1 MHIDQGRAFREVL
14 QSLIR
19 IKDPVADVPVPEN
32 GRWLHAGEILGD
44 GYSLAW
50 RVLDAAQ
57 GWGVAQRRK
66 RIFAVLDLDGQCAG
80 KVLFES
86 EGLSGYT
93 PPGGEARKGAARGAE
108 GSAGAAGELSLN
120 GYIDDE
126 VWFGDEITP
135 ESLHE
140 ALYGKENQ
148 LADDVHIRLNSYGGS
163 CNAAVRMYDDVR
175 AYPGSVRITVSGTAA
190 SAATVLAMAADRL
203 EMTPG
208 SLWMIHDPSVVAWGN
223 ERELMDSIRLL
234 QACKES
240 ILNVYQRRCQQSRQE
255 VAAMMS
261 ATSWLDAQSALQY
274 GFIDAISEDGK
285 PGAPENAGK
294 RRANLDFAKA
304 KVQAWQDRHKPR
316 LTRAEKQ
323 ETTDEAH
330 PSMALPDEE
339 QTAVSGGMGE
349 AVENAADV
357 APPEPSGIPV
367 TQLQR
372 RLDLLMPASRRY
384 EHSNSNEQSNDQ
396 KEEKHHEQNS

>member
-1 MHIDQGRAFREVL
+1 MR
-14 QSLIR
+14 
-19 IKDPVADVPVPEN
+19 
-32 GRWLHAGEILGD
+32 
-44 GYSLAW
+44 
-50 RVLDAAQ
+50 
-57 GWGVAQRRK
+57 
-66 RIFAVLDLDGQCAG
+66 
-80 KVLFES
+80 
-86 EGLSGYT
+86 
-93 PPGGEARKGAARGAE
+93 
-108 GSAGAAGELSLN
+108 ELSLN

-126 VWFGDEITP
+126 MWFGDEITP

-140 ALYGKENQ
+140 ALYGKENRF
-148 LADDVHIRLNSYGGS
+148 ADDVHIRLNSYGGS

-175 AYPGSVRITVSGTAA
+175 AYPGSVRITVSGTAT

-240 ILNVYQRRCQQSRQE
+240 ILNVYQRRCRQSRQE

-261 ATSWLDAQSALQY
+261 ATSWMDAQSALQY
-274 GFIDAISEDGK
+274 GFIDAVAEDGK
-285 PGAPENAGK
+285 PSAPENAGE
-294 RRANLDFAKA
+294 RRANLDSAKA

-316 LTRAEKQ
+316 LSRAEKQ
-323 ETTDEAH
+323 TTAGEAH

-357 APPEPSGIPV
+357 APPESSGIPV

-372 RLDLLMPASRRY
+372 RLAAIRNAGLMESAP
-384 EHSNSNEQSNDQ
+384 SN
-396 KEEKHHEQNS
+396 

>member
-1 MHIDQGRAFREVL
+1 MR
-14 QSLIR
+14 
-19 IKDPVADVPVPEN
+19 
-32 GRWLHAGEILGD
+32 
-44 GYSLAW
+44 
-50 RVLDAAQ
+50 
-57 GWGVAQRRK
+57 
-66 RIFAVLDLDGQCAG
+66 
-80 KVLFES
+80 
-86 EGLSGYT
+86 
-93 PPGGEARKGAARGAE
+93 
-108 GSAGAAGELSLN
+108 ELSLN

-175 AYPGSVRITVSGTAA
+175 AYPGSVHITVSGTAA
-190 SAATVLAMAADRL
+190 SAATMLAMAADRL

-240 ILNVYQRRCQQSRQE
+240 ILNVYQRRCRQSRQE

-261 ATSWLDAQSALQY
+261 ATAWMDAQSALQY

-285 PGAPENAGK
+285 PGAPENAGE

-316 LTRAEKQ
+316 LSRAEKQ
-323 ETTDEAH
+323 ETADEAQ
-330 PSMALPDEE
+330 PSAALPDEE

-357 APPEPSGIPV
+357 APPEFSGIPV
-367 TQLQR
+367 TQLQK
-372 RLDLLMPASRRY
+372 RLGLLMPASRRY
-384 EHSNSNEQSNDQ
+384 EHLDPNEHPDKQQGGIS
-396 KEEKHHEQNS
+396 HEQNS

>member
-1 MHIDQGRAFREVL
+1 MR
-14 QSLIR
+14 
-19 IKDPVADVPVPEN
+19 
-32 GRWLHAGEILGD
+32 
-44 GYSLAW
+44 
-50 RVLDAAQ
+50 
-57 GWGVAQRRK
+57 
-66 RIFAVLDLDGQCAG
+66 
-80 KVLFES
+80 
-86 EGLSGYT
+86 
-93 PPGGEARKGAARGAE
+93 
-108 GSAGAAGELSLN
+108 ELSLN

-140 ALYGKENQ
+140 ALYGKENR

-240 ILNVYQRRCQQSRQE
+240 ILNVYQRRCRQSRQE

-261 ATSWLDAQSALQY
+261 ATSWMDAQSALQY

-285 PGAPENAGK
+285 PSAPENAGE

-316 LTRAEKQ
+316 LSRAEKQ
-323 ETTDEAH
+323 ETT
-330 PSMALPDEE
+330 
-339 QTAVSGGMGE
+339 GE
-349 AVENAADV
+349 NQPVDDSDGIPQNAADV

-367 TQLQR
+367 TQLQK
-372 RLDLLMPASRRY
+372 RLGLLMPASRRY
-384 EHSNSNEQSNDQ
+384 EHLDRNNERHSNDE
-396 KEEKHHEQNS
+396 EEKHHEQNS

>member
-1 MHIDQGRAFREVL
+1 MR
-14 QSLIR
+14 
-19 IKDPVADVPVPEN
+19 
-32 GRWLHAGEILGD
+32 
-44 GYSLAW
+44 
-50 RVLDAAQ
+50 
-57 GWGVAQRRK
+57 
-66 RIFAVLDLDGQCAG
+66 
-80 KVLFES
+80 
-86 EGLSGYT
+86 
-93 PPGGEARKGAARGAE
+93 
-108 GSAGAAGELSLN
+108 ELSLN

-126 VWFGDEITP
+126 MWFGDEITP

-140 ALYGKENQ
+140 ALYGKENR

-163 CNAAVRMYDDVR
+163 CNAAVRMFDDVR

-285 PGAPENAGK
+285 PGAPENAGE

-316 LTRAEKQ
+316 LTRAAQNYGDEHKQ
-323 ETTDEAH
+323 DSAV
-330 PSMALPDEE
+330 LPDEA
-339 QTAVSGGMGE
+339 QTPSVDDSDGIPQ
-349 AVENAADV
+349 NAADV
-357 APPEPSGIPV
+357 TPPEPSGIPV

-372 RLDLLMPASRRY
+372 RLGLLMPASRRY

>member
-1 MHIDQGRAFREVL
+1 MR
-14 QSLIR
+14 
-19 IKDPVADVPVPEN
+19 
-32 GRWLHAGEILGD
+32 
-44 GYSLAW
+44 
-50 RVLDAAQ
+50 
-57 GWGVAQRRK
+57 
-66 RIFAVLDLDGQCAG
+66 
-80 KVLFES
+80 
-86 EGLSGYT
+86 
-93 PPGGEARKGAARGAE
+93 
-108 GSAGAAGELSLN
+108 ELSLN

-126 VWFGDEITP
+126 MWFGDEITP

-140 ALYGKENQ
+140 ALYGKENRF
-148 LADDVHIRLNSYGGS
+148 ADDVHIRLNSYGGS

-240 ILNVYQRRCQQSRQE
+240 ILNVYQRRCRQSRQE

-261 ATSWLDAQSALQY
+261 ATAWMDAQSALQY

-285 PGAPENAGK
+285 PGAPENAGE

-372 RLDLLMPASRRY
+372 RLGLLMPASRRY
-384 EHSNSNEQSNDQ
+384 ERSNSNEQSNDQ

>member
-1 MHIDQGRAFREVL
+1 MR
-14 QSLIR
+14 
-19 IKDPVADVPVPEN
+19 
-32 GRWLHAGEILGD
+32 
-44 GYSLAW
+44 
-50 RVLDAAQ
+50 
-57 GWGVAQRRK
+57 
-66 RIFAVLDLDGQCAG
+66 
-80 KVLFES
+80 
-86 EGLSGYT
+86 
-93 PPGGEARKGAARGAE
+93 
-108 GSAGAAGELSLN
+108 ELSLN

-126 VWFGDEITP
+126 MWFGDEITP

-140 ALYGKENQ
+140 ALYGKENR

-175 AYPGSVRITVSGTAA
+175 AYPGSVWITVSGTAA

-240 ILNVYQRRCQQSRQE
+240 ILNVYQRRCRQSRQE

-261 ATSWLDAQSALQY
+261 ATSWMDAQSALQY

-285 PGAPENAGK
+285 PGAPENAGE

-323 ETTDEAH
+323 EPADENQ
-330 PSMALPDEE
+330 PVDDSDGIP
-339 QTAVSGGMGE
+339 Q
-349 AVENAADV
+349 NAADV
-357 APPEPSGIPV
+357 TPPEPSGIPV
-367 TQLQR
+367 TQLQK
-372 RLDLLMPASRRY
+372 RLGLLMPASRRY
-384 EHSNSNEQSNDQ
+384 EHLDSNEHPDKQQGGIS
-396 KEEKHHEQNS
+396 HEQNS

>member
-1 MHIDQGRAFREVL
+1 MR
-14 QSLIR
+14 
-19 IKDPVADVPVPEN
+19 
-32 GRWLHAGEILGD
+32 
-44 GYSLAW
+44 
-50 RVLDAAQ
+50 
-57 GWGVAQRRK
+57 
-66 RIFAVLDLDGQCAG
+66 
-80 KVLFES
+80 
-86 EGLSGYT
+86 
-93 PPGGEARKGAARGAE
+93 
-108 GSAGAAGELSLN
+108 ELSLN

-126 VWFGDEITP
+126 MWFGDEITP

-140 ALYGKENQ
+140 ALYGAENQ

-163 CNAAVRMYDDVR
+163 CNAAVRMFDDVR

-223 ERELMDSIRLL
+223 EREFMDSIRLL

-240 ILNVYQRRCQQSRQE
+240 ILNVYQRRCRQSRQE

-261 ATSWLDAQSALQY
+261 ATSWMDAQSALKY
-274 GFIDAISEDGK
+274 GFIDAVAEDGK
-285 PGAPENAGK
+285 PGAPENAGE

-372 RLDLLMPASRRY
+372 RLGLLMPASRRY
-384 EHSNSNEQSNDQ
+384 ERSNSNEQSNDQ

>member
-1 MHIDQGRAFREVL
+1 MR
-14 QSLIR
+14 
-19 IKDPVADVPVPEN
+19 
-32 GRWLHAGEILGD
+32 
-44 GYSLAW
+44 
-50 RVLDAAQ
+50 
-57 GWGVAQRRK
+57 
-66 RIFAVLDLDGQCAG
+66 
-80 KVLFES
+80 
-86 EGLSGYT
+86 
-93 PPGGEARKGAARGAE
+93 
-108 GSAGAAGELSLN
+108 ELSLN

-175 AYPGSVRITVSGTAA
+175 AYPGSVHITVSGTAA
-190 SAATVLAMAADRL
+190 SAATMLAMAADRL

-240 ILNVYQRRCQQSRQE
+240 ILNVYQRRCRQSRQE

-261 ATSWLDAQSALQY
+261 ATSWLDAQSAPQY
-274 GFIDAISEDGK
+274 GFIDAVAEDGK
-285 PGAPENAGK
+285 PGAPENAGE

-323 ETTDEAH
+323 EIADEVH

-349 AVENAADV
+349 AVENAANV
-357 APPEPSGIPV
+357 APPEPSGTPV

-372 RLDLLMPASRRY
+372 RLGLLMPASRRY
-384 EHSNSNEQSNDQ
+384 AHSNSNEQSNDQ

>member
-1 MHIDQGRAFREVL
+1 MR
-14 QSLIR
+14 
-19 IKDPVADVPVPEN
+19 
-32 GRWLHAGEILGD
+32 
-44 GYSLAW
+44 
-50 RVLDAAQ
+50 
-57 GWGVAQRRK
+57 
-66 RIFAVLDLDGQCAG
+66 
-80 KVLFES
+80 
-86 EGLSGYT
+86 
-93 PPGGEARKGAARGAE
+93 
-108 GSAGAAGELSLN
+108 ELSLN

-126 VWFGDEITP
+126 MWFGDEITP

-140 ALYGKENQ
+140 ALYGKENR

-163 CNAAVRMYDDVR
+163 CNAAVRMFDDVR

-240 ILNVYQRRCQQSRQE
+240 ILNVYQRRCQQNRQK

-285 PGAPENAGK
+285 PGAPENAGE

-316 LTRAEKQ
+316 LTRAAQNYGDEHKQ
-323 ETTDEAH
+323 DSAV
-330 PSMALPDEE
+330 LPDEA
-339 QTAVSGGMGE
+339 QTPSVDDSDGIPQ
-349 AVENAADV
+349 NAADV
-357 APPEPSGIPV
+357 TPPEPSGIPV

-372 RLDLLMPASRRY
+372 RLGLLMPASRRY
-384 EHSNSNEQSNDQ
+384 ERSNSNEQSNDQ

>member
-1 MHIDQGRAFREVL
+1 MR
-14 QSLIR
+14 
-19 IKDPVADVPVPEN
+19 
-32 GRWLHAGEILGD
+32 
-44 GYSLAW
+44 
-50 RVLDAAQ
+50 
-57 GWGVAQRRK
+57 
-66 RIFAVLDLDGQCAG
+66 
-80 KVLFES
+80 
-86 EGLSGYT
+86 
-93 PPGGEARKGAARGAE
+93 
-108 GSAGAAGELSLN
+108 ELSLN

-126 VWFGDEITP
+126 MWFGDEITP

-140 ALYGKENQ
+140 ALYGAENQ

-163 CNAAVRMYDDVR
+163 CNAAVRMFDDVR
-175 AYPGSVRITVSGTAA
+175 AYPGSVWITVSGTAA

-255 VAAMMS
+255 IAAMMS
-261 ATSWLDAQSALQY
+261 ATSWMDAQSALQY
-274 GFIDAISEDGK
+274 GFIDAIAEDGK
-285 PGAPENAGK
+285 PGAPENAGE
-294 RRANLDFAKA
+294 RRTNLDFAKA

-330 PSMALPDEE
+330 PSMALPDKE

-372 RLDLLMPASRRY
+372 RLGLLMPASRRY
-384 EHSNSNEQSNDQ
+384 ERSNSNEQSNDQ

>member
-1 MHIDQGRAFREVL
+1 MR
-14 QSLIR
+14 
-19 IKDPVADVPVPEN
+19 
-32 GRWLHAGEILGD
+32 
-44 GYSLAW
+44 
-50 RVLDAAQ
+50 
-57 GWGVAQRRK
+57 
-66 RIFAVLDLDGQCAG
+66 
-80 KVLFES
+80 
-86 EGLSGYT
+86 
-93 PPGGEARKGAARGAE
+93 
-108 GSAGAAGELSLN
+108 ELSLN

-140 ALYGKENQ
+140 ALYGAENQ

-163 CNAAVRMYDDVR
+163 CNAAVRMFDDVR

-203 EMTPG
+203 KMTPG

-234 QACKES
+234 QACKKS
-240 ILNVYQRRCQQSRQE
+240 ILNVYQRRCKQSRQE
-255 VAAMMS
+255 IAAMMS
-261 ATSWLDAQSALQY
+261 ATSWMDAQSALKY
-274 GFIDAISEDGK
+274 GFIDAVAEDGK
-285 PGAPENAGK
+285 PGAPENAGE

-316 LTRAEKQ
+316 LSRTEKQ

-372 RLDLLMPASRRY
+372 RLGLLMPASRRY
-384 EHSNSNEQSNDQ
+384 ERSNSNEQSNDQ
-396 KEEKHHEQNS
+396 KTC

>member
-1 MHIDQGRAFREVL
+1 MR
-14 QSLIR
+14 
-19 IKDPVADVPVPEN
+19 
-32 GRWLHAGEILGD
+32 
-44 GYSLAW
+44 
-50 RVLDAAQ
+50 
-57 GWGVAQRRK
+57 
-66 RIFAVLDLDGQCAG
+66 
-80 KVLFES
+80 
-86 EGLSGYT
+86 
-93 PPGGEARKGAARGAE
+93 
-108 GSAGAAGELSLN
+108 ELSLN

-126 VWFGDEITP
+126 MWFGDEITP

-140 ALYGKENQ
+140 ALYGKENR

-163 CNAAVRMYDDVR
+163 CNAAVRMFDDVR

-285 PGAPENAGK
+285 PGAPENAGE

-316 LTRAEKQ
+316 LTRAAQNYRDEHKQ
-323 ETTDEAH
+323 DSAV
-330 PSMALPDEE
+330 LPDEA
-339 QTAVSGGMGE
+339 QTPSVDDSDGIPQ
-349 AVENAADV
+349 NAADV
-357 APPEPSGIPV
+357 TPPEPSGIPV

-372 RLDLLMPASRRY
+372 RLGLLMPASRRY

>member
-1 MHIDQGRAFREVL
+1 MR
-14 QSLIR
+14 
-19 IKDPVADVPVPEN
+19 
-32 GRWLHAGEILGD
+32 
-44 GYSLAW
+44 
-50 RVLDAAQ
+50 
-57 GWGVAQRRK
+57 
-66 RIFAVLDLDGQCAG
+66 
-80 KVLFES
+80 
-86 EGLSGYT
+86 
-93 PPGGEARKGAARGAE
+93 
-108 GSAGAAGELSLN
+108 ELSLN

-126 VWFGDEITP
+126 MWFGDEITP
-135 ESLHE
+135 DSLHE
-140 ALYGKENQ
+140 ALYGKENRF
-148 LADDVHIRLNSYGGS
+148 ADDVHIRLNSYGGS

-240 ILNVYQRRCQQSRQE
+240 ILNVYQRRCRQSRQE

-261 ATSWLDAQSALQY
+261 ATAWMDAQSALQY

-285 PGAPENAGK
+285 PGAPENAGE

-372 RLDLLMPASRRY
+372 RLGLLMPASRRY

>member
-1 MHIDQGRAFREVL
+1 MRE
-14 QSLIR
+14 I
-19 IKDPVADVPVPEN
+19 
-32 GRWLHAGEILGD
+32 H
-44 GYSLAW
+44 
-50 RVLDAAQ
+50 
-57 GWGVAQRRK
+57 
-66 RIFAVLDLDGQCAG
+66 
-80 KVLFES
+80 
-86 EGLSGYT
+86 
-93 PPGGEARKGAARGAE
+93 
-108 GSAGAAGELSLN
+108 LN

-126 VWFGDEITP
+126 EWFGDEITP
-135 ESLHE
+135 EALHGMLYPEGEE
-140 ALYGKENQ
+140 AH
-148 LADDVHIRLNSYGGS
+148 DDLRILLNSYGGS
-163 CNAAVRMYDDVR
+163 CNAAVRMFDDLR
-175 AYPGSVRITVSGTAA
+175 AYPANVHIIVSGTAA

-240 ILNVYQRRCQQSRQE
+240 ILNVYQRRCQQNRQK

-285 PGAPENAGK
+285 PGAPENAGEH
-294 RRANLDFAKA
+294 RANLDFAKA

-330 PSMALPDEE
+330 PPMALPDEE

-372 RLDLLMPASRRY
+372 RLGLLMPASRRY
-384 EHSNSNEQSNDQ
+384 ERSNSNEQSNDQ

>member
-1 MHIDQGRAFREVL
+1 MR
-14 QSLIR
+14 
-19 IKDPVADVPVPEN
+19 
-32 GRWLHAGEILGD
+32 
-44 GYSLAW
+44 
-50 RVLDAAQ
+50 
-57 GWGVAQRRK
+57 
-66 RIFAVLDLDGQCAG
+66 
-80 KVLFES
+80 
-86 EGLSGYT
+86 
-93 PPGGEARKGAARGAE
+93 
-108 GSAGAAGELSLN
+108 ELSLN

-126 VWFGDEITP
+126 MWFGDEITP

-140 ALYGKENQ
+140 ALYGAKNQ

-163 CNAAVRMYDDVR
+163 CNAAVRMFDDVR

-285 PGAPENAGK
+285 PGAPENAGE

-304 KVQAWQDRHKPR
+304 KVQAWQDRHKSR

-330 PSMALPDEE
+330 PSMAGPDEE

-372 RLDLLMPASRRY
+372 RLGLLMPASRRY
-384 EHSNSNEQSNDQ
+384 ERSNSNEQSNDQ

>member
-1 MHIDQGRAFREVL
+1 MR
-14 QSLIR
+14 
-19 IKDPVADVPVPEN
+19 
-32 GRWLHAGEILGD
+32 
-44 GYSLAW
+44 
-50 RVLDAAQ
+50 
-57 GWGVAQRRK
+57 
-66 RIFAVLDLDGQCAG
+66 
-80 KVLFES
+80 
-86 EGLSGYT
+86 
-93 PPGGEARKGAARGAE
+93 
-108 GSAGAAGELSLN
+108 ELSLN

-126 VWFGDEITP
+126 MWFGDEITP

-163 CNAAVRMYDDVR
+163 CNAAVRMFDDVR

-274 GFIDAISEDGK
+274 GFIDALSDDGQ
-285 PGAPENAGK
+285 PGAPEKAGE

-372 RLDLLMPASRRY
+372 RLGLLMPASRRY

>member
-1 MHIDQGRAFREVL
+1 MR
-14 QSLIR
+14 
-19 IKDPVADVPVPEN
+19 
-32 GRWLHAGEILGD
+32 
-44 GYSLAW
+44 
-50 RVLDAAQ
+50 
-57 GWGVAQRRK
+57 
-66 RIFAVLDLDGQCAG
+66 
-80 KVLFES
+80 
-86 EGLSGYT
+86 
-93 PPGGEARKGAARGAE
+93 
-108 GSAGAAGELSLN
+108 ELSLN

-175 AYPGSVRITVSGTAA
+175 AYPGSVHITVSGTAA
-190 SAATVLAMAADRL
+190 SAATMLAMAADRL

-240 ILNVYQRRCQQSRQE
+240 ILNVYQRRCRQSRQE

-261 ATSWLDAQSALQY
+261 ATAWLDAQSALQY

-285 PGAPENAGK
+285 PGAPENAGE

-323 ETTDEAH
+323 EIADEVQ
-330 PSMALPDEE
+330 PSAALPDDE
-339 QTAVSGGMGE
+339 QTTASG
-349 AVENAADV
+349 NANDMAQEPADV
-357 APPEPSGIPV
+357 APPESSGIPV
-367 TQLQR
+367 TQLQK
-372 RLDLLMPASRRY
+372 RLGLLMPASRRY
-384 EHSNSNEQSNDQ
+384 EHLDRNNERHSNDE
-396 KEEKHHEQNS
+396 EEKHHEQNS

>member
-1 MHIDQGRAFREVL
+1 MR
-14 QSLIR
+14 
-19 IKDPVADVPVPEN
+19 
-32 GRWLHAGEILGD
+32 
-44 GYSLAW
+44 
-50 RVLDAAQ
+50 
-57 GWGVAQRRK
+57 
-66 RIFAVLDLDGQCAG
+66 
-80 KVLFES
+80 
-86 EGLSGYT
+86 
-93 PPGGEARKGAARGAE
+93 
-108 GSAGAAGELSLN
+108 ELSLN
-120 GYIDDE
+120 GYIDE
-126 VWFGDEITP
+126 ESWFGDEITP
-135 ESLHE
+135 DSLHE
-140 ALYGKENQ
+140 LLYGKDN
-148 LADDVHIRLNSYGGS
+148 AATDDVHIRLNSYGGS
-163 CNAAVRMYDDVR
+163 CNAAVRMFDDVR

-285 PGAPENAGK
+285 PGAPENAGE

-372 RLDLLMPASRRY
+372 RLGLLMPASRRY

>member
-1 MHIDQGRAFREVL
+1 MR
-14 QSLIR
+14 
-19 IKDPVADVPVPEN
+19 
-32 GRWLHAGEILGD
+32 
-44 GYSLAW
+44 
-50 RVLDAAQ
+50 
-57 GWGVAQRRK
+57 
-66 RIFAVLDLDGQCAG
+66 
-80 KVLFES
+80 
-86 EGLSGYT
+86 
-93 PPGGEARKGAARGAE
+93 
-108 GSAGAAGELSLN
+108 ELSLN

-126 VWFGDEITP
+126 LWFGDEITP

-140 ALYGKENQ
+140 ALYGAENQ

-163 CNAAVRMYDDVR
+163 CNAAVRMFDDVR

-240 ILNVYQRRCQQSRQE
+240 ILNVYQRRCRQSRQE

-285 PGAPENAGK
+285 PGAPENAGE

-372 RLDLLMPASRRY
+372 RLGLLMPASRRY

>member
-1 MHIDQGRAFREVL
+1 MR
-14 QSLIR
+14 
-19 IKDPVADVPVPEN
+19 
-32 GRWLHAGEILGD
+32 
-44 GYSLAW
+44 
-50 RVLDAAQ
+50 
-57 GWGVAQRRK
+57 
-66 RIFAVLDLDGQCAG
+66 
-80 KVLFES
+80 
-86 EGLSGYT
+86 
-93 PPGGEARKGAARGAE
+93 
-108 GSAGAAGELSLN
+108 ELSLN

-126 VWFGDEITP
+126 MWFGDEITP

-274 GFIDAISEDGK
+274 GFIDVISEDGK
-285 PGAPENAGK
+285 LGAPENAGE

-372 RLDLLMPASRRY
+372 RLGLLMPASRRY

>member
-1 MHIDQGRAFREVL
+1 MR
-14 QSLIR
+14 
-19 IKDPVADVPVPEN
+19 
-32 GRWLHAGEILGD
+32 
-44 GYSLAW
+44 
-50 RVLDAAQ
+50 
-57 GWGVAQRRK
+57 
-66 RIFAVLDLDGQCAG
+66 
-80 KVLFES
+80 
-86 EGLSGYT
+86 
-93 PPGGEARKGAARGAE
+93 
-108 GSAGAAGELSLN
+108 ELSLN

-175 AYPGSVRITVSGTAA
+175 AYPGSVHITVSGTAA
-190 SAATVLAMAADRL
+190 SAATMLAMAADRL

-240 ILNVYQRRCQQSRQE
+240 ILNVYQRRCRQSRQE

-274 GFIDAISEDGK
+274 GFIDAVAEDGK
-285 PGAPENAGK
+285 PGAPENAGE

-316 LTRAEKQ
+316 LSRAEKQ
-323 ETTDEAH
+323 ETT
-330 PSMALPDEE
+330 
-339 QTAVSGGMGE
+339 GE
-349 AVENAADV
+349 NQPVDDSDGIPQNAADV

-367 TQLQR
+367 TQLQK
-372 RLDLLMPASRRY
+372 RLGLLMPASRRY
-384 EHSNSNEQSNDQ
+384 EHLDPNEHPDKQQGGIS
-396 KEEKHHEQNS
+396 HEQNS

>member
-1 MHIDQGRAFREVL
+1 MR
-14 QSLIR
+14 
-19 IKDPVADVPVPEN
+19 
-32 GRWLHAGEILGD
+32 
-44 GYSLAW
+44 
-50 RVLDAAQ
+50 
-57 GWGVAQRRK
+57 
-66 RIFAVLDLDGQCAG
+66 
-80 KVLFES
+80 
-86 EGLSGYT
+86 
-93 PPGGEARKGAARGAE
+93 
-108 GSAGAAGELSLN
+108 ELSLN

-126 VWFGDEITP
+126 MWFGDEITP

-140 ALYGKENQ
+140 ALYGAENQ

-163 CNAAVRMYDDVR
+163 CNAAVRMFDDVR

-223 ERELMDSIRLL
+223 ERELEEAIRLL
-234 QACKES
+234 RACKES

-285 PGAPENAGK
+285 PGAPENAGE

-372 RLDLLMPASRRY
+372 RLGLLMPASRRY

>member
-1 MHIDQGRAFREVL
+1 MR
-14 QSLIR
+14 
-19 IKDPVADVPVPEN
+19 
-32 GRWLHAGEILGD
+32 
-44 GYSLAW
+44 
-50 RVLDAAQ
+50 
-57 GWGVAQRRK
+57 
-66 RIFAVLDLDGQCAG
+66 
-80 KVLFES
+80 
-86 EGLSGYT
+86 
-93 PPGGEARKGAARGAE
+93 
-108 GSAGAAGELSLN
+108 ELSLN
-120 GYIDDE
+120 GYIYDE

-140 ALYGKENQ
+140 ALYGKENR

-163 CNAAVRMYDDVR
+163 CNAAVRMFDDVR
-175 AYPGSVRITVSGTAA
+175 AYPGSVWITVSGTAA

-274 GFIDAISEDGK
+274 GFIDVISEDGK
-285 PGAPENAGK
+285 PGAPENAGE
-294 RRANLDFAKA
+294 RRADLDFAKA

-323 ETTDEAH
+323 ETADEAH
-330 PSMALPDEE
+330 PSMALPDDE

-372 RLDLLMPASRRY
+372 RLGLLMPASRRY

>member
-1 MHIDQGRAFREVL
+1 MRTI
-14 QSLIR
+14 
-19 IKDPVADVPVPEN
+19 N
-32 GRWLHAGEILGD
+32 
-44 GYSLAW
+44 
-50 RVLDAAQ
+50 
-57 GWGVAQRRK
+57 
-66 RIFAVLDLDGQCAG
+66 
-80 KVLFES
+80 
-86 EGLSGYT
+86 
-93 PPGGEARKGAARGAE
+93 
-108 GSAGAAGELSLN
+108 LN

-140 ALYGKENQ
+140 ALYGKEKQ

-163 CNAAVRMYDDVR
+163 CNAAVRMFDDVR
-175 AYPGSVRITVSGTAA
+175 AYPGSVQITVSGTAA

-240 ILNVYQRRCQQSRQE
+240 ILNVYQRRCRQSRQE

-285 PGAPENAGK
+285 PGAPENAGE

-316 LTRAEKQ
+316 LTRAKKQ
-323 ETTDEAH
+323 EIADEVQ
-330 PSMALPDEE
+330 PSAALPDDE
-339 QTAVSGGMGE
+339 QTTVHG
-349 AVENAADV
+349 NANDMAQEP
-357 APPEPSGIPV
+357 ANLTPPEPSGIPV
-367 TQLQR
+367 TQLQK
-372 RLDLLMPASRRY
+372 RLGLLMPASRRY
-384 EHSNSNEQSNDQ
+384 GHPDSNEQSNDQ

>member
-1 MHIDQGRAFREVL
+1 MR
-14 QSLIR
+14 
-19 IKDPVADVPVPEN
+19 
-32 GRWLHAGEILGD
+32 
-44 GYSLAW
+44 
-50 RVLDAAQ
+50 
-57 GWGVAQRRK
+57 
-66 RIFAVLDLDGQCAG
+66 
-80 KVLFES
+80 
-86 EGLSGYT
+86 
-93 PPGGEARKGAARGAE
+93 
-108 GSAGAAGELSLN
+108 ELSLN

-126 VWFGDEITP
+126 MWFGDEITP

-140 ALYGKENQ
+140 ALYGAENQ

-163 CNAAVRMYDDVR
+163 CNAAVRIFDDVR

-203 EMTPG
+203 EMTLG

-285 PGAPENAGK
+285 PGAPENAGE

-372 RLDLLMPASRRY
+372 RLGLLMPASRRY

>member
-1 MHIDQGRAFREVL
+1 MR
-14 QSLIR
+14 
-19 IKDPVADVPVPEN
+19 
-32 GRWLHAGEILGD
+32 
-44 GYSLAW
+44 
-50 RVLDAAQ
+50 
-57 GWGVAQRRK
+57 
-66 RIFAVLDLDGQCAG
+66 
-80 KVLFES
+80 
-86 EGLSGYT
+86 
-93 PPGGEARKGAARGAE
+93 
-108 GSAGAAGELSLN
+108 ELSLN

-126 VWFGDEITP
+126 MWFGDEITP

-140 ALYGKENQ
+140 ALYGKENR

-175 AYPGSVRITVSGTAA
+175 AYPGSVWITVSGTAA

-240 ILNVYQRRCQQSRQE
+240 ILNVYQRRCRQSRQE

-261 ATSWLDAQSALQY
+261 ATSWMDAQSALQY

-285 PGAPENAGK
+285 PGAPENAGE

-323 ETTDEAH
+323 ELADENQ
-330 PSMALPDEE
+330 PVDDSDGIP
-339 QTAVSGGMGE
+339 Q
-349 AVENAADV
+349 NAADV
-357 APPEPSGIPV
+357 TPPEPSGIPV
-367 TQLQR
+367 TQLQK
-372 RLDLLMPASRRY
+372 RLGLLMPASRRY
-384 EHSNSNEQSNDQ
+384 EHLDSNEHPDKQQGGIS
-396 KEEKHHEQNS
+396 HEQNS

>member
-1 MHIDQGRAFREVL
+1 MR
-14 QSLIR
+14 
-19 IKDPVADVPVPEN
+19 
-32 GRWLHAGEILGD
+32 
-44 GYSLAW
+44 
-50 RVLDAAQ
+50 
-57 GWGVAQRRK
+57 
-66 RIFAVLDLDGQCAG
+66 
-80 KVLFES
+80 
-86 EGLSGYT
+86 
-93 PPGGEARKGAARGAE
+93 
-108 GSAGAAGELSLN
+108 ELSLN

-140 ALYGKENQ
+140 ALYGAENQ

-240 ILNVYQRRCQQSRQE
+240 ILNVYQRRCRQSRQE

-261 ATSWLDAQSALQY
+261 ATSWMDAQSALQY

-285 PGAPENAGK
+285 PGAPENAGE

-304 KVQAWQDRHKPR
+304 KVQEWQDRHKPR

-323 ETTDEAH
+323 EPADENQ
-330 PSMALPDEE
+330 PVDDSDGIP
-339 QTAVSGGMGE
+339 Q
-349 AVENAADV
+349 NAADV
-357 APPEPSGIPV
+357 TPPEPSGIPV
-367 TQLQR
+367 TQLQK
-372 RLDLLMPASRRY
+372 RLGLLMPASRRY
-384 EHSNSNEQSNDQ
+384 EHLDSNEHPDKQQGGIS
-396 KEEKHHEQNS
+396 HEQNS

>member
-1 MHIDQGRAFREVL
+1 MR
-14 QSLIR
+14 
-19 IKDPVADVPVPEN
+19 
-32 GRWLHAGEILGD
+32 
-44 GYSLAW
+44 
-50 RVLDAAQ
+50 
-57 GWGVAQRRK
+57 
-66 RIFAVLDLDGQCAG
+66 
-80 KVLFES
+80 
-86 EGLSGYT
+86 
-93 PPGGEARKGAARGAE
+93 
-108 GSAGAAGELSLN
+108 ELSLN

-140 ALYGKENQ
+140 ALYGAENQ

-163 CNAAVRMYDDVR
+163 CNAAVRMFDDVR

-203 EMTPG
+203 KMTPG

-285 PGAPENAGK
+285 PGAPENAGE

-372 RLDLLMPASRRY
+372 RLGLLMPASRRY
-384 EHSNSNEQSNDQ
+384 GHPDSNEQSNDQ